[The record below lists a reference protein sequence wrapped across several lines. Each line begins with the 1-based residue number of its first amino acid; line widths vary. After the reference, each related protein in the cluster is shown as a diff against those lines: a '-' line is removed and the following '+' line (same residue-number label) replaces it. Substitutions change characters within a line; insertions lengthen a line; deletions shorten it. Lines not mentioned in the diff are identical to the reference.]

1 MNKALIY
8 FTKEPLEGKV
18 KTRLAKSIGDT
29 EATKIYK
36 LMLNQILGLHVR
48 DEIDKFVFTQ
58 TYSSDYKKY
67 FEGSEIFI
75 QVGDNIGEKML
86 NAFITLFAK
95 GYEQVILIGADIP
108 LLDEEIIHDAFDA
121 LKDHHATINK
131 SEDGGYY
138 LIGFNKEYFKQKSFQ
153 IDFSD
158 VVFNRTLDTLKS
170 LHVKIGKEL
179 FDIDYIADLRRFA
192 SLNLQT
198 KLGLHVKKLLSSYPS
213 ISVII
218 PVYFE
223 KENLPKTLQNLKTN
237 AKELNYEI
245 IISDTPDV
253 TTIEDIDTTS
263 CFTCKALKAGRAYQL
278 NEGAKMARGEIL
290 LFLHADTFLPKNW
303 DEKIYNLYTQNKN
316 LVGAFSLGIN
326 TNKLFIKLIEFLANV
341 RVYFTNTPYGD
352 QGQFFSSNLFNEIN
366 GYDEIPLMEDI
377 SIIKKIHQKNI
388 KVKILKTKIY
398 TSDRR
403 WKNEGMLYT
412 SLRNR
417 ILSTLY
423 YFGVSAE
430 KLKRYYK
437 F

>member
-1 MNKALIY
+1 MNKALIC

-36 LMLNQILGLHVR
+36 LMLNQILDLHVR
-48 DEIDKFVFTQ
+48 DDIDKFVFTQ

-67 FEGSEIFI
+67 FKDIKIFI
-75 QVGDNIGEKML
+75 QIGDNIGEKMS
-86 NAFITLFAK
+86 NAFITLFTQ
-95 GYEQVILIGADIP
+95 GYEQVILVGADIP
-108 LLDEEIIHDAFDA
+108 LLDEKIIHDAFDA
-121 LKDHHATINK
+121 LKHHHATINK

-138 LIGFNKEYFKQKSFQ
+138 LIGFSKEYFKQKSFE
-153 IDFSD
+153 IDFSSA
-158 VVFNRTLDTLKS
+158 VFNRTLEALKP

-179 FDIDYIADLRRFA
+179 FDIDYIADLRRFN

-223 KENLPKTLQNLKTN
+223 KENLPKTLQNLKAN

-253 TTIEDIDTTS
+253 TTIDDIDTTS

-290 LFLHADTFLPKNW
+290 FFLHADTFLPKNW

-326 TNKLFIKLIEFLANV
+326 TDKLFIKFIEFLANV

-352 QGQFFSSNLFNEIN
+352 QGQFFSSTLFHQIAGYNEL
-366 GYDEIPLMEDI
+366 PLMEDI
-377 SIIKKIHQKNI
+377 AIIKKIHQKNI
-388 KVKILKTKIY
+388 KVKILKSKIY

-403 WKNEGMLYT
+403 WKTEGILYT

-417 ILSTLY
+417 VLSTLY
-423 YFGVSAE
+423 YFGISAE